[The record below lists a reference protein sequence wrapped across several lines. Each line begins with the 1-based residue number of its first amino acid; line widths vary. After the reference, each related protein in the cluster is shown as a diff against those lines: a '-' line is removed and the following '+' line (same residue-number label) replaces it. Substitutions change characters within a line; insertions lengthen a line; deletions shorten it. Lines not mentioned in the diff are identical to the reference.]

1 MSPHLYPHR
10 AVIVLAKAPVAG
22 VAKTRLCPP
31 LTLEEAAQIAAAS
44 LIDTLAVAR
53 SVPDCTVLLAHPLDA
68 EETIR
73 TLLGDDPPPMV
84 AVPPG
89 DVGMAMSSAML
100 CALDHRATQV
110 ALIGSDL
117 PSLPAAQIAAAFDRL
132 DSGADVVLGPAAD
145 GGYYLIAATTPHPE
159 LFTGIRWSTNTVFAE
174 TAAKAKA
181 CGLALATVPQWYD
194 IDSVADLCQCVCDLA
209 AHPEHPATATR
220 AFLTTIDLRLR
231 LSSELTEH
239 K

>member
-1 MSPHLYPHR
+1 MSLSTYPRR
-10 AVIVLAKAPVAG
+10 ALIVLAKAPTAG
-22 VAKTRLCPP
+22 VAKTHLCPP
-31 LTLEEAAQIAAAS
+31 LTLEEAAQFAAAS
-44 LIDTLAVAR
+44 LVDTLAVAR
-53 SVPDCTVLLAHPLDA
+53 GVPNCTVLLAHPLDA

-73 TLLGDDPPPMV
+73 ALLGDNAPPMV

-89 DVGMAMSSAML
+89 DVGMAMSYAML

-117 PSLPAAQIAAAFDRL
+117 PSLPPAQIAAAFDCL
-132 DSGADVVLGPAAD
+132 DDGADVVLGPAAD

-174 TAAKAKA
+174 TAAKAEA
-181 CGLALATVPQWYD
+181 CDLSLATVPQWYD
-194 IDSVADLCQCVCDLA
+194 IDSVADLRRCACDLA

-220 AFLTTIDLRLR
+220 AFLAIMNAR
-231 LSSELTEH
+231 LSLTSEQIEH
-239 K
+239 E